1 MKELSL
7 HILDVAENAI
17 SAGAHLVRIEVIE
30 KRRANRLYLRIAD
43 NGCGIAPEQIDRVA
57 DPFYTS
63 RTTRRVGLGLSLLE
77 TAACQCDGYMRIRS
91 NTGEGTEVFAEFV
104 HDHVDRAPLGDM
116 AATMATLITGNPSVD
131 FEYRHELDE
140 DDLEIHTRHIREA
153 FDGLSVID
161 TRVFRHVMKTLRSG
175 EERLMQG
182 LKNNGQDE
190 H

>member
-17 SAGAHLVRIEVIE
+17 SAGADLVRIEVIE

-63 RTTRRVGLGLSLLE
+63 STTRRVGLGLSLLD
-77 TAACQCDGYMRIRS
+77 AAARRCDGYMRIRS
-91 NTGEGTEVFAEFV
+91 AIAKGSEVFAEFV
-104 HDHVDRAPLGDM
+104 HDHIDRAPLGDM
-116 AATMATLITGNPSVD
+116 EATVTSLIMGNPAVE

-140 DDLEIHTRHIREA
+140 EDLEIHTRDVREA
-153 FDGLSVID
+153 FGGLPVND
-161 TRVFRHVMKTLRSG
+161 PRVLRHLMEILRSE

-182 LKNNGQDE
+182 A
-190 H
+190 